1 MVAERKCID
10 PNYFIEEPLDKKLPL
25 PSGKL
30 DNPLY
35 KLQYK
40 TSNIVA
46 VIPIPKQC
54 FFRMHSHAGKGRG
67 TVHDQSKLIPN
78 QCLLY
83 AQPCCQGCDAH
94 SWPKKHVP
102 NQCFSM
108 QSHAV
113 QRYRSWPKQLKYGTG
128 ILKKKKEGK
137 RKTNPASQH
146 FKEKNTDTPPVGGLI
161 MAPSLNNF
169 WSHILHCAAHWICSA
184 ILFKLLC

>member
-54 FFRMHSHAGKGRG
+54 FFRMHSHAGKGCG

-78 QCLLY
+78 QCLM
-83 AQPCCQGCDAH
+83 H
-94 SWPKKHVP
+94 
-102 NQCFSM
+102 
-108 QSHAV
+108 SHAARV
-113 QRYRSWPKQLKYGTG
+113 VMPIHDQRNTYQTNVSLCIAMLFRGT
-128 ILKKKKEGK
+128 IHD
-137 RKTNPASQH
+137 Q
-146 FKEKNTDTPPVGGLI
+146 
-161 MAPSLNNF
+161 NN
-169 WSHILHCAAHWICSA
+169 SNMVLES
-184 ILFKLLC
+184 